1 MTEHTNTDTDRLDST
16 DTPEKDGGYALG
28 AVVLLC
34 RIVQVALVLSAVV
47 LVVGSLQLPAITA
60 VFVWV
65 FALVLLAFAGVVQAV
80 IMGVRKRWGSE

>member
-1 MTEHTNTDTDRLDST
+1 MTDTT
-16 DTPEKDGGYALG
+16 HTHEDGGYALG

-34 RIVQVALVLSAVV
+34 RIVQVALVLGAVV
-47 LVVGSLQLPAITA
+47 FVLGSLGMPVLTA

-80 IMGVRKRWGSE
+80 IMGVRKRWGPE